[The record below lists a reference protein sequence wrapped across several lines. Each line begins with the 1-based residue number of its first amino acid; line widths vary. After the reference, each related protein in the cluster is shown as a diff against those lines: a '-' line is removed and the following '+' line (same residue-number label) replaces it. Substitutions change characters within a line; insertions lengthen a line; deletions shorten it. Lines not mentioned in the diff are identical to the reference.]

1 MDTLVS
7 MKVFRHVVEVG
18 SFVGAAER
26 MEMSAAMASKHVMHL
41 EQQLG
46 ARLLNRTTRRV
57 APTEAGREY
66 YERLSQVLTELEEAE
81 QVVGAASVVPQ
92 GRLRVSS
99 LSAFGLSH
107 VMAAVADYAAQYP
120 QVTVDI
126 TLVRPRGRTDR
137 RRLRRRD
144 PRFAERAEVVVA
156 DRAADC
162 DRASACCARRR
173 PICAGTARRR
183 PSPIWRAT
191 TICSTRACR
200 RSKSRPRPA
209 TRSPRVRLSGNLI
222 VNHLEAQRVIV
233 LQGAGIAMLGTE
245 VIGDDLAAGR
255 LVPLLVDDVPPREL
269 PIHVVYASRRHLSAK
284 VRSFVDFLA
293 ERFANEIAVA
303 VARADQGAG
312 GALGR
317 LATEASDPF
326 RYTGCQHPYA

>member
-18 SFVGAAER
+18 SFVGAADR

-66 YERLSQVLTELEEAE
+66 YERLSQVLTELEEAG

-107 VMAAVADYAAQYP
+107 VMAAVADYAAQHP

-126 TLVRPRGRTDR
+126 TLSDR
-137 RRLRRRD
+137 VVELIDEGFDVAIRASPSGLKSSSLIARQIATAHLVLCASPAYLRRHGT
-144 PRFAERAEVVVA
+144 PKTVA
-156 DRAADC
+156 DLARHNYLQYAGVSALEIATGDAA
-162 DRASACCARRR
+162 S
-173 PICAGTARRR
+173 
-183 PSPIWRAT
+183 
-191 TICSTRACR
+191 
-200 RSKSRPRPA
+200 
-209 TRSPRVRLSGNLI
+209 RVRLSGNLI
-222 VNHLEAQRVIV
+222 VDHLEAQRVIV

-255 LVPLLVDDVPPREL
+255 LVPLLVDEVPPREL

-293 ERFANEIAVA
+293 GRFANEALWPSLEQIKALAV
-303 VARADQGAG
+303 R
-312 GALGR
+312 
-317 LATEASDPF
+317 
-326 RYTGCQHPYA
+326 

>member
-18 SFVGAAER
+18 SFVGAAQR

-81 QVVGAASVVPQ
+81 QVVGAASVVPH

-99 LSAFGLSH
+99 LSAFGLNH

-126 TLVRPRGRTDR
+126 TLSDR
-137 RRLRRRD
+137 VVELIDEGFDVAIRASPSGLKSSSLIARQIAMAHLLLCASPEYLRRRGT
-144 PRFAERAEVVVA
+144 PKTVA
-156 DRAADC
+156 DLARHNILQYTGVSALDVLQATGEAA
-162 DRASACCARRR
+162 
-173 PICAGTARRR
+173 
-183 PSPIWRAT
+183 
-191 TICSTRACR
+191 
-200 RSKSRPRPA
+200 
-209 TRSPRVRLSGNLI
+209 RVRLSGNLI
-222 VNHLEAQRVIV
+222 VNHLEAQRVMV
-233 LQGAGIAMLGTE
+233 LHGAGIALLGTE
-245 VIGDDLAAGR
+245 VIGADLAEGR
-255 LVPLLVDDVPPREL
+255 LVPVLVDEVPPREL

-293 ERFANEIAVA
+293 ERFANESLWPSLEQIEALAV
-303 VARADQGAG
+303 R
-312 GALGR
+312 
-317 LATEASDPF
+317 
-326 RYTGCQHPYA
+326 

>member
-66 YERLSQVLTELEEAE
+66 YERLSQVLSELEEAE
-81 QVVGAASVVPQ
+81 QAVGAASVVPQ

-120 QVTVDI
+120 QVTVDM
-126 TLVRPRGRTDR
+126 TLSDR
-137 RRLRRRD
+137 VVELIDEGFDVAIRASPGGMKSSSLIARQIATAHLVLCASPAYLRRHGT
-144 PRFAERAEVVVA
+144 PKSVA
-156 DRAADC
+156 DLANHNYLQYAGV
-162 DRASACCARRR
+162 SALEL
-173 PICAGTARRR
+173 
-183 PSPIWRAT
+183 AT
-191 TICSTRACR
+191 GDA
-200 RSKSRPRPA
+200 
-209 TRSPRVRLSGNLI
+209 SPRVRLSGNLI

-293 ERFANEIAVA
+293 GRFANESLWPSLEQIKALAV
-303 VARADQGAG
+303 R
-312 GALGR
+312 
-317 LATEASDPF
+317 
-326 RYTGCQHPYA
+326 

>member
-1 MDTLVS
+1 
-7 MKVFRHVVEVG
+7 
-18 SFVGAAER
+18 

-81 QVVGAASVVPQ
+81 QVVSAASVVPQ

-107 VMAAVADYAAQYP
+107 VMAAVADYASQYP
-120 QVTVDI
+120 QVTVDM
-126 TLVRPRGRTDR
+126 TLSDR
-137 RRLRRRD
+137 VVELIDEGFDVAIRASPSGLKSSSLIARQIATAHLVLCASPAYLRRHGT
-144 PRFAERAEVVVA
+144 PKTIA
-156 DRAADC
+156 DLARHNYLQYAGVSALEI
-162 DRASACCARRR
+162 ASAT
-173 PICAGTARRR
+173 GDG
-183 PSPIWRAT
+183 
-191 TICSTRACR
+191 
-200 RSKSRPRPA
+200 
-209 TRSPRVRLSGNLI
+209 SPRVRLSGNLI

-293 ERFANEIAVA
+293 ERFANESLWPSLEQIKALAV
-303 VARADQGAG
+303 R
-312 GALGR
+312 
-317 LATEASDPF
+317 
-326 RYTGCQHPYA
+326 

>member
-66 YERLSQVLTELEEAE
+66 YERLAQVLAELEEAE
-81 QVVGAASVVPQ
+81 QAVGAASVVPQ

-120 QVTVDI
+120 QVIVDM
-126 TLVRPRGRTDR
+126 TLSDR
-137 RRLRRRD
+137 VVELIDEGFDVAIRASPSGLKSSSLIARQIATAHLVLCASPDYLRRHGT
-144 PRFAERAEVVVA
+144 PKSVA
-156 DRAADC
+156 DLARHNYLQYAGV
-162 DRASACCARRR
+162 SALELLT
-173 PICAGTARRR
+173 GD
-183 PSPIWRAT
+183 AT
-191 TICSTRACR
+191 
-200 RSKSRPRPA
+200 
-209 TRSPRVRLSGNLI
+209 PRVRLSGNLI

-233 LQGAGIAMLGTE
+233 LQGAGIAVLGTE
-245 VIGDDLAAGR
+245 VIGEDLAAGR

-293 ERFANEIAVA
+293 ERFANEALWPSLEQIKAL
-303 VARADQGAG
+303 AR
-312 GALGR
+312 R
-317 LATEASDPF
+317 
-326 RYTGCQHPYA
+326 

>member
-66 YERLSQVLTELEEAE
+66 YERLSQVLTELDEAE
-81 QVVGAASVVPQ
+81 QAVGAAQ

-107 VMAAVADYAAQYP
+107 VMSAVADYAAQYP
-120 QVTVDI
+120 QVTVEM
-126 TLVRPRGRTDR
+126 TLSDR
-137 RRLRRRD
+137 VVELIDEGYDVAIRASPHGLKSSSLIARQIATAHLVLCASPDYLRRHGAPKKLADLSRHNYLQYAGVAA
-144 PRFAERAEVVVA
+144 PEFASS
-156 DRAADC
+156 
-162 DRASACCARRR
+162 ASDGGA
-173 PICAGTARRR
+173 
-183 PSPIWRAT
+183 
-191 TICSTRACR
+191 
-200 RSKSRPRPA
+200 
-209 TRSPRVRLSGNLI
+209 RVRLSGNLI
-222 VNHLEAQRVIV
+222 VNHLEAQRVLV

-245 VIGDDLAAGR
+245 VIGDDLATGR
-255 LVPLLVDDVPPREL
+255 LLPLLVAESPPREL

-284 VRSFVDFLA
+284 VRSFVDFFA
-293 ERFANEIAVA
+293 ARFANEALWPSLEQIKALAV
-303 VARADQGAG
+303 
-312 GALGR
+312 
-317 LATEASDPF
+317 S
-326 RYTGCQHPYA
+326 

>member
-7 MKVFRHVVEVG
+7 MKVFRQVVEVG

-57 APTEAGREY
+57 ATTEAGREY

-126 TLVRPRGRTDR
+126 TLSDR
-137 RRLRRRD
+137 VVELIDEGFDVAIRASPSGLKSSSLIARQIAMAHLLLCASPEYLRRRGT
-144 PRFAERAEVVVA
+144 PKTVA
-156 DRAADC
+156 DLARHNILQYTGVSALDVLQATGEAA
-162 DRASACCARRR
+162 
-173 PICAGTARRR
+173 
-183 PSPIWRAT
+183 
-191 TICSTRACR
+191 
-200 RSKSRPRPA
+200 
-209 TRSPRVRLSGNLI
+209 RVCLSGNLI
-222 VNHLEAQRVIV
+222 VNHLEAQRVMV
-233 LQGAGIAMLGTE
+233 LHGAGIALLGTE
-245 VIGDDLAAGR
+245 VIGADLAEGR
-255 LVPLLVDDVPPREL
+255 LVPVLVDEVPPREL

-293 ERFANEIAVA
+293 ERFANESLWPSLEQIEALAV
-303 VARADQGAG
+303 R
-312 GALGR
+312 
-317 LATEASDPF
+317 
-326 RYTGCQHPYA
+326 

>member
-57 APTEAGREY
+57 ATTEAGREY

-120 QVTVDI
+120 QVTVDM
-126 TLVRPRGRTDR
+126 TLSDR
-137 RRLRRRD
+137 VVELIDEGFDVAIRASPGGMKSSSLIARQIATAHLVLCASPVYLRRHGT
-144 PRFAERAEVVVA
+144 PKSVA
-156 DRAADC
+156 DLANHNYLQYAGV
-162 DRASACCARRR
+162 SALEL
-173 PICAGTARRR
+173 
-183 PSPIWRAT
+183 AT
-191 TICSTRACR
+191 GDA
-200 RSKSRPRPA
+200 
-209 TRSPRVRLSGNLI
+209 SPRVRLSGNLI

-293 ERFANEIAVA
+293 ERFANESLWPSLEQIKALAV
-303 VARADQGAG
+303 R
-312 GALGR
+312 
-317 LATEASDPF
+317 
-326 RYTGCQHPYA
+326 

>member
-120 QVTVDI
+120 QVIVDM
-126 TLVRPRGRTDR
+126 TLSDR
-137 RRLRRRD
+137 VVELIDEGFDVAIRASPGGLKSSSLIARQIATAHLVLCASPAYLRRHGTPKR
-144 PRFAERAEVVVA
+144 VA
-156 DRAADC
+156 DLANHNYLQYAGV
-162 DRASACCARRR
+162 SALE
-173 PICAGTARRR
+173 I
-183 PSPIWRAT
+183 AT
-191 TICSTRACR
+191 GDA
-200 RSKSRPRPA
+200 
-209 TRSPRVRLSGNLI
+209 SPRVRLSGNLI

-255 LVPLLVDDVPPREL
+255 LVPLLVDEVPPREL

-293 ERFANEIAVA
+293 ERFANESLWPSLEQIRALAV
-303 VARADQGAG
+303 R
-312 GALGR
+312 
-317 LATEASDPF
+317 
-326 RYTGCQHPYA
+326 

>member
-7 MKVFRHVVEVG
+7 MKVFRQVVEVG

-66 YERLSQVLTELEEAE
+66 YERLAQVLTELEEAE

-107 VMAAVADYAAQYP
+107 VMAAVADYAAQHP
-120 QVTVDI
+120 QVTVDV
-126 TLVRPRGRTDR
+126 TLSDR
-137 RRLRRRD
+137 VVELIDEGFDVAIRASPGGLKSSSLIARQLATAHLVLCASPAYLRRHGT
-144 PRFAERAEVVVA
+144 PKTIA
-156 DRAADC
+156 DLARHNYLQYAGV
-162 DRASACCARRR
+162 SALEL
-173 PICAGTARRR
+173 
-183 PSPIWRAT
+183 AT
-191 TICSTRACR
+191 GD
-200 RSKSRPRPA
+200 A
-209 TRSPRVRLSGNLI
+209 TPRVRLSGNLI

-245 VIGDDLAAGR
+245 VIGNDLAAGR
-255 LVPLLVDDVPPREL
+255 LVPLLVDEVPPREL
-269 PIHVVYASRRHLSAK
+269 PINVVYASRRHLSAK

-293 ERFANEIAVA
+293 DRFSDETLWPSLEQIKALA
-303 VARADQGAG
+303 AR
-312 GALGR
+312 
-317 LATEASDPF
+317 
-326 RYTGCQHPYA
+326 

>member
-81 QVVGAASVVPQ
+81 QVVSAASVVPQ

-120 QVTVDI
+120 QVTVDM
-126 TLVRPRGRTDR
+126 TLSDR
-137 RRLRRRD
+137 VVELIDEGFDVAIRASPSGLKSSSLIARQIATAHLVLCASPAYLRRHGT
-144 PRFAERAEVVVA
+144 PNTVA
-156 DRAADC
+156 DLARHNYLQYAGV
-162 DRASACCARRR
+162 SALDIA
-173 PICAGTARRR
+173 
-183 PSPIWRAT
+183 
-191 TICSTRACR
+191 
-200 RSKSRPRPA
+200 PA
-209 TRSPRVRLSGNLI
+209 TGDAPARVRLSGNLI

-245 VIGDDLAAGR
+245 VIGDDLATGR
-255 LVPLLVDDVPPREL
+255 LVPLLVDEVPPREL

-293 ERFANEIAVA
+293 GRFANESLWPSLEQIKAMAV
-303 VARADQGAG
+303 R
-312 GALGR
+312 
-317 LATEASDPF
+317 
-326 RYTGCQHPYA
+326 

>member
-107 VMAAVADYAAQYP
+107 VMVAVADYAAQYP

-126 TLVRPRGRTDR
+126 TLSDR
-137 RRLRRRD
+137 VVELIDEGFDVAIRASPSGLKSSSLIARQIATAHLVLCASPAYLRRHGT
-144 PRFAERAEVVVA
+144 PKTVA
-156 DRAADC
+156 DL
-162 DRASACCARRR
+162 ARHNYLQY
-173 PICAGTARRR
+173 AGVAPLEIATA
-183 PSPIWRAT
+183 T
-191 TICSTRACR
+191 GNGT
-200 RSKSRPRPA
+200 
-209 TRSPRVRLSGNLI
+209 PRVRLTGNLI

-293 ERFANEIAVA
+293 ERFANESLWPSLEQIKALAV
-303 VARADQGAG
+303 R
-312 GALGR
+312 
-317 LATEASDPF
+317 
-326 RYTGCQHPYA
+326 

>member
-66 YERLSQVLTELEEAE
+66 YERLSQVLAELDEAE
-81 QVVGAASVVPQ
+81 QAVGAASVVPQ

-107 VMAAVADYAAQYP
+107 VMAAVADFAAAHP
-120 QVTVDI
+120 QVTVDM
-126 TLVRPRGRTDR
+126 TLSDR
-137 RRLRRRD
+137 VVELIDEGFDVAIRAAPGGLKSSSLIARQIATAHLVLCASPAYLRRHGT
-144 PRFAERAEVVVA
+144 PGNVA
-156 DRAADC
+156 DLARHNFLQYAGV
-162 DRASACCARRR
+162 SALEL
-173 PICAGTARRR
+173 
-183 PSPIWRAT
+183 AT
-191 TICSTRACR
+191 GDA
-200 RSKSRPRPA
+200 
-209 TRSPRVRLSGNLI
+209 SPRVRLSGNLI

-245 VIGDDLAAGR
+245 VIGDDLSAGR
-255 LVPLLVDDVPPREL
+255 LVPLLVDEVPPREL
-269 PIHVVYASRRHLSAK
+269 PIYVVYASRRHLSAK
-284 VRSFVDFLA
+284 VRAFVDFLV
-293 ERFANEIAVA
+293 ERFANESLWPSLEQI
-303 VARADQGAG
+303 RA
-312 GALGR
+312 
-317 LATEASDPF
+317 LAK
-326 RYTGCQHPYA
+326 R

>member
-66 YERLSQVLTELEEAE
+66 YERLSQVLNELEEAE
-81 QVVGAASVVPQ
+81 QAVGAASVVPQ

-120 QVTVDI
+120 QVTVDM
-126 TLVRPRGRTDR
+126 TLSDR
-137 RRLRRRD
+137 VVELIDEGFDVAIRASPGGMKSSSLIARQIATAHLVLCASPAYLRRHGT
-144 PRFAERAEVVVA
+144 PKSVA
-156 DRAADC
+156 DLANHNYLQYAGV
-162 DRASACCARRR
+162 SALEL
-173 PICAGTARRR
+173 
-183 PSPIWRAT
+183 AT
-191 TICSTRACR
+191 GDA
-200 RSKSRPRPA
+200 
-209 TRSPRVRLSGNLI
+209 SPRVRLSGNLI

-293 ERFANEIAVA
+293 ERFANESLWPSLEQIKALAV
-303 VARADQGAG
+303 R
-312 GALGR
+312 
-317 LATEASDPF
+317 
-326 RYTGCQHPYA
+326 

>member
-66 YERLSQVLTELEEAE
+66 YERLSQVLTELDEAE
-81 QVVGAASVVPQ
+81 QAVGAASVVPQ

-120 QVTVDI
+120 QVTVDM
-126 TLVRPRGRTDR
+126 TLSDR
-137 RRLRRRD
+137 VVELIDEGFDVAIRASPGGLKSSSLIARQIATAHLVLCASPAYLRRHGT
-144 PRFAERAEVVVA
+144 PKSVA
-156 DRAADC
+156 DLANHNYLQYAGV
-162 DRASACCARRR
+162 SALE
-173 PICAGTARRR
+173 I
-183 PSPIWRAT
+183 AT
-191 TICSTRACR
+191 GDA
-200 RSKSRPRPA
+200 
-209 TRSPRVRLSGNLI
+209 SPRVRLSGNLI

-245 VIGDDLAAGR
+245 VIGDDLAARR
-255 LVPLLVDDVPPREL
+255 LVPLLVDEVPPREL

-293 ERFANEIAVA
+293 ERFSNESLWPSLEQI
-303 VARADQGAG
+303 RALAG
-312 GALGR
+312 R
-317 LATEASDPF
+317 
-326 RYTGCQHPYA
+326 

>member
-120 QVTVDI
+120 QVTVDM
-126 TLVRPRGRTDR
+126 TLSDR
-137 RRLRRRD
+137 VVELID
-144 PRFAERAEVVVA
+144 EGFDVAIRASPSGLKSSSLIARQIATAHLVLCASPAYLKRHGTPKTVA
-156 DRAADC
+156 DLARHNYLQYAGVSALEIAPAAGD
-162 DRASACCARRR
+162 AS
-173 PICAGTARRR
+173 T
-183 PSPIWRAT
+183 
-191 TICSTRACR
+191 
-200 RSKSRPRPA
+200 
-209 TRSPRVRLSGNLI
+209 RVRLTGNLI

-293 ERFANEIAVA
+293 ERFANESLWPSLEQIKALAV
-303 VARADQGAG
+303 R
-312 GALGR
+312 
-317 LATEASDPF
+317 
-326 RYTGCQHPYA
+326 

>member
-41 EQQLG
+41 EQHLG

-66 YERLSQVLTELEEAE
+66 YERLSQVLSELEEAE

-120 QVTVDI
+120 QVIVDM
-126 TLVRPRGRTDR
+126 TLSDR
-137 RRLRRRD
+137 VVELIDEGFDVAIRASPNGLKSSSLIARQIATAHLVLCASPAYLRRHGT
-144 PRFAERAEVVVA
+144 PKSVA
-156 DRAADC
+156 DLARHNYLQYAGV
-162 DRASACCARRR
+162 SALEIA
-173 PICAGTARRR
+173 
-183 PSPIWRAT
+183 
-191 TICSTRACR
+191 
-200 RSKSRPRPA
+200 PA
-209 TRSPRVRLSGNLI
+209 TGDGSPRVRLSGNLI

-245 VIGDDLAAGR
+245 VIGDDLATGR
-255 LVPLLVDDVPPREL
+255 LVPLLVDEVPPREL

-293 ERFANEIAVA
+293 ERFANESLWPSLEQIKALAV
-303 VARADQGAG
+303 R
-312 GALGR
+312 
-317 LATEASDPF
+317 
-326 RYTGCQHPYA
+326 

>member
-66 YERLSQVLTELEEAE
+66 YERLAQVLTELEEAE
-81 QVVGAASVVPQ
+81 QVVGAASVVPH

-107 VMAAVADYAAQYP
+107 VMSAVADYAAQYP
-120 QVTVDI
+120 QVTVEM
-126 TLVRPRGRTDR
+126 TLSDR
-137 RRLRRRD
+137 
-144 PRFAERAEVVVA
+144 VVELIDEGFDVA
-156 DRAADC
+156 I
-162 DRASACCARRR
+162 RASPSGLKSSSLIAR
-173 PICAGTARRR
+173 PIATAHLVLCASPQYLKRHGTPTKLADLPRHNYLQYAGVAA
-183 PSPIWRAT
+183 PELGPAS
-191 TICSTRACR
+191 SNGG
-200 RSKSRPRPA
+200 SRI
-209 TRSPRVRLSGNLI
+209 RLSGNLI
-222 VNHLEAQRVIV
+222 VNQLEAQRVLV

-255 LVPLLVDDVPPREL
+255 LVPLLVEQVPPREL

-293 ERFANEIAVA
+293 ARFANEALWPSLEQIKALAV
-303 VARADQGAG
+303 
-312 GALGR
+312 
-317 LATEASDPF
+317 S
-326 RYTGCQHPYA
+326 

>member
-1 MDTLVS
+1 
-7 MKVFRHVVEVG
+7 VVEVG

-126 TLVRPRGRTDR
+126 TLSDR
-137 RRLRRRD
+137 VVELIDEGFDVAIRASPSGLKSSSLIARQIAMAHLLLCASPEYLRRRGT
-144 PRFAERAEVVVA
+144 PKTVA
-156 DRAADC
+156 DLARHNILQYTGVSALDVLQATGEAA
-162 DRASACCARRR
+162 
-173 PICAGTARRR
+173 
-183 PSPIWRAT
+183 
-191 TICSTRACR
+191 
-200 RSKSRPRPA
+200 
-209 TRSPRVRLSGNLI
+209 RVRLSGNLI
-222 VNHLEAQRVIV
+222 VNHLEAQRVMV
-233 LQGAGIAMLGTE
+233 LHGAGIALLGTE
-245 VIGDDLAAGR
+245 VIGADLAEGR
-255 LVPLLVDDVPPREL
+255 LVPVLVEEVPPREL

-293 ERFANEIAVA
+293 ERFANESLWPSLEQIEALAV
-303 VARADQGAG
+303 R
-312 GALGR
+312 
-317 LATEASDPF
+317 
-326 RYTGCQHPYA
+326 

>member
-1 MDTLVS
+1 
-7 MKVFRHVVEVG
+7 
-18 SFVGAAER
+18 

-66 YERLSQVLTELEEAE
+66 YERLSQVLTELDEAE
-81 QVVGAASVVPQ
+81 QAVGAASVVPQ

-120 QVTVDI
+120 QVTVDM
-126 TLVRPRGRTDR
+126 TLSDR
-137 RRLRRRD
+137 VVELIDEGFDVAIRASPGGLKSSSLIARQIATAHLVLCASPAYLRRHGT
-144 PRFAERAEVVVA
+144 PKSIA
-156 DRAADC
+156 DLANHNYLQYAGV
-162 DRASACCARRR
+162 SALE
-173 PICAGTARRR
+173 I
-183 PSPIWRAT
+183 AT
-191 TICSTRACR
+191 GDA
-200 RSKSRPRPA
+200 
-209 TRSPRVRLSGNLI
+209 SPRVRLSGNLI

-245 VIGDDLAAGR
+245 VIGDDLVARR
-255 LVPLLVDDVPPREL
+255 LVPLLVDEVPPREL

-293 ERFANEIAVA
+293 ERFSNESLWPSLEQI
-303 VARADQGAG
+303 RALAG
-312 GALGR
+312 R
-317 LATEASDPF
+317 
-326 RYTGCQHPYA
+326 

>member
-7 MKVFRHVVEVG
+7 MKVFRQVVEVG

-126 TLVRPRGRTDR
+126 TLSDR
-137 RRLRRRD
+137 VVELIDEGFDVAIRASPSGLKSSSLIARQIAMAHLLLCASPDYLRRRGT
-144 PRFAERAEVVVA
+144 PKT
-156 DRAADC
+156 AADLA
-162 DRASACCARRR
+162 RHNFLQYTGVSA
-173 PICAGTARRR
+173 IDVLQ
-183 PSPIWRAT
+183 AT
-191 TICSTRACR
+191 GEA
-200 RSKSRPRPA
+200 A
-209 TRSPRVRLSGNLI
+209 RVRLSGNLI
-222 VNHLEAQRVIV
+222 VNHLEAQRVMV
-233 LQGAGIAMLGTE
+233 LHGAGIALLGTE
-245 VIGDDLAAGR
+245 VIGADLAEGR
-255 LVPLLVDDVPPREL
+255 LVPVLVDEVPPREL

-293 ERFANEIAVA
+293 DRFANESLWPSLEQIKALAV
-303 VARADQGAG
+303 R
-312 GALGR
+312 
-317 LATEASDPF
+317 
-326 RYTGCQHPYA
+326 

>member
-126 TLVRPRGRTDR
+126 TLSDR
-137 RRLRRRD
+137 VVELIDEGFDVAIRASPGGMKSSSLIARQIATAHLVLCASPAYLRRHGA
-144 PRFAERAEVVVA
+144 PKTIAELANHNYLQYAGV
-156 DRAADC
+156 
-162 DRASACCARRR
+162 SALEL
-173 PICAGTARRR
+173 
-183 PSPIWRAT
+183 AT
-191 TICSTRACR
+191 GDA
-200 RSKSRPRPA
+200 
-209 TRSPRVRLSGNLI
+209 SPRVRLSGNLI

-269 PIHVVYASRRHLSAK
+269 PINVVYASRRHLSAK

-293 ERFANEIAVA
+293 ERFANESLWPSLEQIKALAV
-303 VARADQGAG
+303 R
-312 GALGR
+312 
-317 LATEASDPF
+317 
-326 RYTGCQHPYA
+326 

>member
-1 MDTLVS
+1 
-7 MKVFRHVVEVG
+7 
-18 SFVGAAER
+18 
-26 MEMSAAMASKHVMHL
+26 MASKHVMHL

-81 QVVGAASVVPQ
+81 QAVGAASVVPQ

-120 QVTVDI
+120 QVTVDM
-126 TLVRPRGRTDR
+126 TLSDR
-137 RRLRRRD
+137 VVELIDEGFDVAIRASPGGMKSSSLIARQIATAHLVLCASPAYLRRHGT
-144 PRFAERAEVVVA
+144 PKSVA
-156 DRAADC
+156 DLANHNYLQYAGV
-162 DRASACCARRR
+162 SALEL
-173 PICAGTARRR
+173 
-183 PSPIWRAT
+183 AT
-191 TICSTRACR
+191 GDA
-200 RSKSRPRPA
+200 
-209 TRSPRVRLSGNLI
+209 SPRVRLSGNLI

-293 ERFANEIAVA
+293 ERFANESLWPSLEQIKALA
-303 VARADQGAG
+303 AR
-312 GALGR
+312 
-317 LATEASDPF
+317 
-326 RYTGCQHPYA
+326 

>member
-66 YERLSQVLTELEEAE
+66 FERLSQVLTELEEAE

-99 LSAFGLSH
+99 LSAFGLTY
-107 VMAAVADYAAQYP
+107 VMSAVADYAVQYP
-120 QVTVDI
+120 KVTVEM
-126 TLVRPRGRTDR
+126 TLSDR
-137 RRLRRRD
+137 VVELIDEGFDVAIRASPSGLKASSLIARQIATAHLVLCASPEYLRRHGTPMTPADLSRHNYLQYAGVAAPELGPAGAD
-144 PRFAERAEVVVA
+144 GGPRM
-156 DRAADC
+156 
-162 DRASACCARRR
+162 
-173 PICAGTARRR
+173 
-183 PSPIWRAT
+183 
-191 TICSTRACR
+191 
-200 RSKSRPRPA
+200 
-209 TRSPRVRLSGNLI
+209 RLSGNLI
-222 VNHLEAQRVIV
+222 VNHLEAQRVLV

-245 VIGDDLAAGR
+245 VIGDDLATGR
-255 LVPLLVDDVPPREL
+255 LVPLLVNDVPPREL

-293 ERFANEIAVA
+293 ARFANEALWPSYEQIKALAV
-303 VARADQGAG
+303 
-312 GALGR
+312 
-317 LATEASDPF
+317 S
-326 RYTGCQHPYA
+326 

>member
-120 QVTVDI
+120 QVTVDM
-126 TLVRPRGRTDR
+126 TLSDR
-137 RRLRRRD
+137 VVELIDEGFDVAIRASPSGLKSSSLIARQIATAHLVLCASPAYLRRHGT
-144 PRFAERAEVVVA
+144 PKTVA
-156 DRAADC
+156 DLARHNYLQYAGV
-162 DRASACCARRR
+162 SALEIA
-173 PICAGTARRR
+173 
-183 PSPIWRAT
+183 
-191 TICSTRACR
+191 
-200 RSKSRPRPA
+200 PA
-209 TRSPRVRLSGNLI
+209 TGDGSPRVRLSGNLI

-245 VIGDDLAAGR
+245 VIGEDLAAGR

-293 ERFANEIAVA
+293 ERFANESLWPSLEQIKALAV
-303 VARADQGAG
+303 R
-312 GALGR
+312 
-317 LATEASDPF
+317 
-326 RYTGCQHPYA
+326 

>member
-120 QVTVDI
+120 QVTVDM
-126 TLVRPRGRTDR
+126 TLSDR
-137 RRLRRRD
+137 VVELIDEGFDVAIRASPSGLKSSSLIARQIATAHLVLCASPAYLRRHGT
-144 PRFAERAEVVVA
+144 PKTVAELARHNYLQYAGV
-156 DRAADC
+156 
-162 DRASACCARRR
+162 SALEIA
-173 PICAGTARRR
+173 
-183 PSPIWRAT
+183 
-191 TICSTRACR
+191 
-200 RSKSRPRPA
+200 PA
-209 TRSPRVRLSGNLI
+209 TGDASSRVRLTGNLI

-293 ERFANEIAVA
+293 DRFANESLWPSLEQIKALAV
-303 VARADQGAG
+303 R
-312 GALGR
+312 
-317 LATEASDPF
+317 
-326 RYTGCQHPYA
+326 

>member
-26 MEMSAAMASKHVMHL
+26 MDMSAAMASKHVMHL

-66 YERLSQVLTELEEAE
+66 YERLSQVLAELEEAE

-120 QVTVDI
+120 QVTVDM
-126 TLVRPRGRTDR
+126 TLSDR
-137 RRLRRRD
+137 VVELIDEGFDVAIRASPNGLKSSSLIARQIATAHLVLCASPAYLRRHGT
-144 PRFAERAEVVVA
+144 PKTVA
-156 DRAADC
+156 DLARHNYLQYAGV
-162 DRASACCARRR
+162 SALEIA
-173 PICAGTARRR
+173 
-183 PSPIWRAT
+183 
-191 TICSTRACR
+191 
-200 RSKSRPRPA
+200 PA
-209 TRSPRVRLSGNLI
+209 TGDGSPRVRLSGNLI

-245 VIGDDLAAGR
+245 VIGDDLATGR

-293 ERFANEIAVA
+293 DRFANESLWPSLEQIKALAV
-303 VARADQGAG
+303 Q
-312 GALGR
+312 
-317 LATEASDPF
+317 
-326 RYTGCQHPYA
+326 

>member
-7 MKVFRHVVEVG
+7 MKVFRQVVEVG

-126 TLVRPRGRTDR
+126 TLSDR
-137 RRLRRRD
+137 VVELIDEGFDVAIRASPSGLKSSSLIARQIAMAHLLLCASPEYLRRRGT
-144 PRFAERAEVVVA
+144 PKTVA
-156 DRAADC
+156 DLARHNILQYTGVSALDVLQATGEAA
-162 DRASACCARRR
+162 
-173 PICAGTARRR
+173 
-183 PSPIWRAT
+183 
-191 TICSTRACR
+191 
-200 RSKSRPRPA
+200 
-209 TRSPRVRLSGNLI
+209 RVRLSGNLI
-222 VNHLEAQRVIV
+222 VNHLEAQRVMV
-233 LQGAGIAMLGTE
+233 LHGAGIALLGTE
-245 VIGDDLAAGR
+245 VIGADLAEGR
-255 LVPLLVDDVPPREL
+255 LVPVLVDEVPPREL

-293 ERFANEIAVA
+293 DRFANESLWPSLEQIEALAV
-303 VARADQGAG
+303 R
-312 GALGR
+312 
-317 LATEASDPF
+317 
-326 RYTGCQHPYA
+326 

>member
-66 YERLSQVLTELEEAE
+66 YERLSQVLTELDEAE
-81 QVVGAASVVPQ
+81 QAVGAASVVPQ

-107 VMAAVADYAAQYP
+107 VMSALADYAAQFP
-120 QVTVDI
+120 QVTVEI
-126 TLVRPRGRTDR
+126 TLSDRVVELIDEGFDVAIRASPTGLKSSSLIARQIATAHIVLCASPEYLRRHGTPATLADLAKHNFIQYAGVSAQELAPGADAGGAKVRPT
-137 RRLRRRD
+137 
-144 PRFAERAEVVVA
+144 
-156 DRAADC
+156 
-162 DRASACCARRR
+162 
-173 PICAGTARRR
+173 
-183 PSPIWRAT
+183 
-191 TICSTRACR
+191 
-200 RSKSRPRPA
+200 
-209 TRSPRVRLSGNLI
+209 GNMI
-222 VNHLEAQRVIV
+222 VNHLEALRVVV

-245 VIGDDLAAGR
+245 VIGDDLTAGR
-255 LVPLLVDDVPPREL
+255 LVPLLVDELPPREL

-293 ERFANEIAVA
+293 DRFASRELWPSLEQIRAA
-303 VARADQGAG
+303 AAR
-312 GALGR
+312 
-317 LATEASDPF
+317 
-326 RYTGCQHPYA
+326 